1 MRPIIKYRGGK
12 SKEIPEFLRFIPNDY
27 ERYIEPFLGG
37 GAVYFELEP
46 EHAIINDINGRLVEF
61 YREVRDEY
69 PQLSQELGSLQNIY
83 EENQRVYE
91 QNRAA
96 EPDRN
101 IRIENA
107 NERLYYQI
115 RDMFNG
121 LQPSPYI
128 DGTLYYFINKTAY
141 SGMIR
146 YNRNGEYNVPFG
158 RYVHF
163 NTRIIT
169 QQHNMLM
176 QGAEIHNLDY
186 AEIFNMANNNDFMFL
201 DPPYDC
207 IFNDYGNLNI
217 QDGFNEEEHRRLA
230 QDFRNLNCRA
240 LMVIGRTPLTE
251 ELYGEFIRHEYPK
264 RYSVNIRNRFN
275 AQASHIVVTNY

>member
-37 GAVYFELEP
+37 GAVYFDLEP
-46 EHAIINDINGRLVEF
+46 EDAVINDINGRLVEF

-69 PQLSQELGSLQNIY
+69 PQLSQELGNLQNIY

-96 EPDRN
+96 EPDRS
-101 IRIENA
+101 IRIENE

-169 QQHNMLM
+169 QQHSALM

-207 IFNDYGNLNI
+207 IFNDYGNLNM